1 VDGTL
6 NVNKPAGITSYKVV
20 ALIKRLCG
28 ERRVGHGGTL
38 DPAAS
43 GVLPVCLGKATRT
56 IEYFLELSKNYLA
69 EIELGVTTDSYDAS
83 GKVISRNDFS
93 KIDLSM
99 LTQTFSTFSGDIWQK
114 PPMFSALKHQGT
126 PLYRLARAGV
136 TIDRPRRP
144 AKIYH
149 IELIS
154 FESPLVMIEVDCGR
168 GTYIRSLAHD
178 LGEALGCG
186 GTLKSLV
193 RLKYGPFGIGDAITL
208 PMLEDSLRNG
218 LVEKYLHPI
227 DFVLSYIPA
236 ITVDDEVASLLK
248 TGHHLDIVAIRESQ
262 SGEPRLRVYSNSKQF
277 LGVWRL
283 DPESKLHLAEKVLS

>member
-6 NVNKPAGITSYKVV
+6 NINKPAGITSYKVV
-20 ALIKRLCG
+20 ALVKRLCG
-28 ERRVGHGGTL
+28 ERRVGHAGTL

-56 IEYFLELSKNYLA
+56 IEYFLELSKTYLA
-69 EIELGVTTDSYDAS
+69 DIELGVTTDSYDSS
-83 GKVISRNDFS
+83 GEITGRHDISDIDSSKVALVLNG
-93 KIDLSM
+93 
-99 LTQTFSTFSGDIWQK
+99 FSGLIWQT

-144 AKIYH
+144 ARIYR
-149 IELIS
+149 IELMS
-154 FESPLVMIEVDCGR
+154 FESPLVTIEVECSR
-168 GTYIRSLAHD
+168 GTYIRSLAND

-193 RLKYGPFGIGDAITL
+193 RLRYGPFGIGDAVTL
-208 PMLEDSLRNG
+208 PVLEDSLRSG

-236 ITVDDEVASLLK
+236 ITVDDELAGLLK
-248 TGHHLDIVAIRESQ
+248 RGHHLDIEAIRGSQ
-262 SGEPRLRVYSNSKQF
+262 PGEPRLRVYSNSKQF
-277 LGVWRL
+277 LGVWKL
-283 DPESKLHLAEKVLS
+283 DSESKLYLAEEVLS